1 MMVGETCVRII
12 YKWMQGVMGGKTFRT
27 LLYLETFIRTHLDLS
42 KLNEDGLVDLE
53 TDMASLYFLW
63 H

>member
-53 TDMASLYFLW
+53 TDMASLYFLCL
-63 H
+63 